1 MHKYFIGFEKE
12 TDVIEFVGKMNKFDC
27 EMDLKS
33 GNRLVDAKSLLGV
46 MAISGAPE
54 IQLHIYQEACDDVVA
69 SVKSYIQ

>member
-1 MHKYFIGFEKE
+1 MQKLFIGFEKE
-12 TDVIEFVGKMNKFDC
+12 TDVIEFVNKMNKFDC

-54 IQLHIYQEACDDVVA
+54 IQLFIHQETCDDVVA